1 MPNDSAEKAS
11 EKPGLLGKDTQRL
24 NVQLDSG
31 NQHVKY
37 RRRFWQLWCVL
48 FLLRLDKNLYLT
60 HCSHRLPK
68 DPPFPPPLSLDD
80 AKVGSYTV
88 GLFFH

>member
-37 RRRFWQLWCVL
+37 RRRFWQLWCA
-48 FLLRLDKNLYLT
+48 
-60 HCSHRLPK
+60 
-68 DPPFPPPLSLDD
+68 LSVE
-80 AKVGSYTV
+80 AR
-88 GLFFH
+88 